1 MEKSKGCL
9 SSFSHDY
16 YILLKLVSGPRVRRN
31 YKTKTSNPEQAQSPS
46 TWIHNTQHHWAPL
59 AAANFLFNPQVLRK
73 PFPGLRE
80 LESRFVLIVRLSMS
94 DRGEIRFLILK
105 SSICDPREGARIW
118 EQDLCLTFHV
128 LTFIIRN
135 VNIQCSIHIPKLL
148 CFS

>member
-1 MEKSKGCL
+1 MEKSIGCL

-31 YKTKTSNPEQAQSPS
+31 YKTKTSNPEQAQVSS
-46 TWIHNTQHHWAPL
+46 TCIHNRQYHWAPL

-73 PFPGLRE
+73 PFPELRE
-80 LESRFVLIVRLSMS
+80 LESKFVLIVRLSVN
-94 DRGEIRFLILK
+94 DRGEIRFLIK
-105 SSICDPREGARIW
+105 KAAFVTQEKGAGIW

-135 VNIQCSIHIPKLL
+135 VNIQCPIHTSKLL